1 MAMGKSNYVIGLRSV
16 EQLINNQNIKIKK
29 VFAEYH
35 SKNKRLNSIINHAN
49 TFDIPIHSANR
60 ARLDQICGESSHQGV
75 IAEISRNLISNESEL
90 RSMIERRLSNPQSE
104 PFLLLMLERVKDPHN
119 LGACIRTAEA
129 AGVDAL
135 IISQRDSASLTPA
148 AIKVASGAAEQI
160 PLIRVKHL
168 GKVLLWLGEY
178 GVMRIGTSDKA
189 NESIFEVGCKES
201 CILVMGQEHSGI
213 SKMIKDRCD
222 KLAHIPMQGSVSS
235 LNVSVAAGICLFEI
249 VRSRISM

>member
-1 MAMGKSNYVIGLRSV
+1 MGKSNYVIGLRSV

-160 PLIRVKHL
+160 PLIRVKNL
-168 GKVLLWLGEY
+168 GRVLSWLGEY

-189 NESIFEVGCKES
+189 DESIFDVSCKES

-213 SKMIKDRCD
+213 SNMIKDRCD
-222 KLAHIPMQGSVSS
+222 KLVSIPMQGSLSS
-235 LNVSVAAGICLFEI
+235 LNVSVATGVCLFEL
-249 VRSRISM
+249 VRSRTYV